1 LQGVGF
7 VVPRV
12 EGRDLI
18 AATWTSIKWPHR
30 APPDEVSVR
39 CYLGGVGREAILQQD
54 DEALVRC
61 VREELASIVGLQAA
75 PQYVEVNRWHR
86 AMPQYTLGHLDRLA
100 QLEAALSRFGGLTVT
115 GAGYRGVGLPDCI
128 RDGAEA
134 AARTLRYLQTANVR
148 EAQS

>member
-1 LQGVGF
+1 
-7 VVPRV
+7 
-12 EGRDLI
+12 
-18 AATWTSIKWPHR
+18 
-30 APPDEVSVR
+30 
-39 CYLGGVGREAILQQD
+39 
-54 DEALVRC
+54 
-61 VREELASIVGLQAA
+61 
-75 PQYVEVNRWHR
+75 
-86 AMPQYTLGHLDRLA
+86 MPQYTLGHLDRLA